1 MSRSKWKGPFFD
13 LKLYKTL
20 RLSSLASKV
29 WSRNSVIAE
38 SLVGKRVLVHNGN
51 MFKKLLVIREKV
63 GFKFGDFSYT
73 RRYTPRTF
81 SKKKKK

>member
-13 LKLYKTL
+13 LKLYTTL
-20 RLSSLASKV
+20 RLSSLTCKV
-29 WSRNSVIAE
+29 WSRNSVVAE

-81 SKKKKK
+81 SKKKK